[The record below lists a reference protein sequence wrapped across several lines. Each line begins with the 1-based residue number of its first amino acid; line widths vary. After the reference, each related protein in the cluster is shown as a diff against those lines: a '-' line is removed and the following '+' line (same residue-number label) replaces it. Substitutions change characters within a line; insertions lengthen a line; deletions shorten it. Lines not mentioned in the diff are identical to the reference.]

1 MIMSEQYLQYIRE
14 CFMMATADTS
24 GKTKG
29 QLQAFTEST
38 QVCTTRLKRKR
49 RTIVEEDGKRITI
62 HSAPVPGT
70 ETRPSSGAIAL
81 IDPATFSA
89 TSWRRAI
96 YPIASNQRSW
106 LSWCYTG
113 DISFSHQEEIT
124 RWAWGEF
131 RARIEVMGKRIA
143 GKTIEKLRALTWLAA
158 QDVKARIMGGKAY
171 QCQEVAE
178 LLQVSAPNWS
188 KNYGQYWSLLCG
200 IFQRLDRE
208 GLISLSRSR
217 SQQKATFSQQGIAK
231 VN

>member
-1 MIMSEQYLQYIRE
+1 
-14 CFMMATADTS
+14 MMATADTS

-49 RTIVEEDGKRITI
+49 RTTVELDGRRITI
-62 HSAPVPGT
+62 YCAPVPGT

-96 YPIASNQRSW
+96 YPIASHQRSW

-113 DISFSHQEEIT
+113 DISFSYQEEIT
-124 RWAWGEF
+124 RWAWSEF
-131 RARIEVMGKRIA
+131 CDRIEVMGKRIA
-143 GKTIEKLRALTWLAA
+143 GKTIEKLKALIWLAA
-158 QDVKARIMGGKAY
+158 QDVKARIIGGKAY

-178 LLQVSAPNWS
+178 LLHVSAPNWS
-188 KNYGQYWSLLCG
+188 KNYGQYWSLMCG

-208 GLISLSRSR
+208 GLVSLSRSR
-217 SQQKATFSQQGIAK
+217 SQQKMTFSQQGIAK

>member
-1 MIMSEQYLQYIRE
+1 MIMTEQYLQYIRE

-158 QDVKARIMGGKAY
+158 QDVKARIMGVK
-171 QCQEVAE
+171 
-178 LLQVSAPNWS
+178 LTSAKKWLSYFRYPRQT
-188 KNYGQYWSLLCG
+188 GQKTMGSIG
-200 IFQRLDRE
+200 R
-208 GLISLSRSR
+208 
-217 SQQKATFSQQGIAK
+217 
-231 VN
+231 

>member
-1 MIMSEQYLQYIRE
+1 
-14 CFMMATADTS
+14 
-24 GKTKG
+24 
-29 QLQAFTEST
+29 
-38 QVCTTRLKRKR
+38 
-49 RTIVEEDGKRITI
+49 
-62 HSAPVPGT
+62 
-70 ETRPSSGAIAL
+70 
-81 IDPATFSA
+81 
-89 TSWRRAI
+89 
-96 YPIASNQRSW
+96 
-106 LSWCYTG
+106 
-113 DISFSHQEEIT
+113 
-124 RWAWGEF
+124 
-131 RARIEVMGKRIA
+131 MGKRIA